1 MAWLAEYEQLEQSCI
16 DEGLLTKAFG
26 KGNLR
31 ITKKGQQFVKLAAA
45 TDEEVAATLQEAV
58 HTPWLERREALV
70 TLVVFAR
77 HRQPPGEA
85 AH

>member
-1 MAWLAEYEQLEQSCI
+1 MAWLDEYDQIEQSCI

-45 TDEEVAATLQEAV
+45 TDEEVFAALQEALA
-58 HTPWLERREALV
+58 TPWLERREALV
-70 TLVVFAR
+70 TLVVIAR
-77 HRQPPGEA
+77 QRQPSGEA
-85 AH
+85 S